1 MNTKKFEPGD
11 IVTGYHK
18 GYWKVLG
25 MNGHI
30 VEYQRIDAKGVVK
43 KSCDGFY
50 CTKINPEDLRT
61 HQINEAHALYDLL
74 MKSQES

>member
-1 MNTKKFEPGD
+1 MKIFEPGD

-25 MNGHI
+25 MKGHI
-30 VEYQRIDAKGVVK
+30 VEYQRIDAKGIVK
-43 KSCDGFY
+43 KSCDGAY
-50 CTKINPEDLRT
+50 CTKIIPEDIRT

-74 MKSQES
+74 KKAQAV

>member
-1 MNTKKFEPGD
+1 MKTFEPGD

-25 MNGHI
+25 MKGHI
-30 VEYQRIDAKGVVK
+30 VEYQRIDAKGIVK
-43 KSCDGFY
+43 KSYSSAY
-50 CTKINPEDLRT
+50 CTKINPEDLRI

-74 MKSQES
+74 KKAQAV